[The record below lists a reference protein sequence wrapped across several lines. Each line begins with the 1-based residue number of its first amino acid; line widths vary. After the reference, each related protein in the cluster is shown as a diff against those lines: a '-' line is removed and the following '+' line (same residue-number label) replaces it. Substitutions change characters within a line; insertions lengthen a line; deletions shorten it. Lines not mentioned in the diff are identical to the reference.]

1 MKNKQQA
8 THNHKR
14 VGPVVL
20 LESTT
25 ELAKVF
31 VLASEDE
38 FWVKLTDLTLFGD
51 NLVENSRDMEHLIPL
66 ENFRLIVGQ
75 KRIGAITTKPRVAR

>member
-51 NLVENSRDMEHLIPL
+51 NLIEKTR
-66 ENFRLIVGQ
+66 G
-75 KRIGAITTKPRVAR
+75 TKSHQINTRPNVSPSPHYRVVRAA

>member
-51 NLVENSRDMEHLIPL
+51 NLIEKSR
-66 ENFRLIVGQ
+66 
-75 KRIGAITTKPRVAR
+75 GAKGHQIKTRPNVSPNPHYRVVRAA